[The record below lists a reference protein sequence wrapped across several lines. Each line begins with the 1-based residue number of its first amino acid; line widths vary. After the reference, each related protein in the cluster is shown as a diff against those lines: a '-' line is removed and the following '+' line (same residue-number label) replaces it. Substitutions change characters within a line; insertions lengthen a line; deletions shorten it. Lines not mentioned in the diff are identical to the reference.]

1 MLLVANNPIKSG
13 LTMLL
18 AANNPIK
25 SGLTFCTEIDPS
37 MELNT

>member
-1 MLLVANNPIKSG
+1 MLLAANNPIKNG

-25 SGLTFCTEIDPS
+25 SELTFCTETAPS